1 MADIENA
8 AQEPPKGPPSDTV
21 ADIVDPTNG
30 HDATGKTDKTD
41 KGDDL
46 PPPDASVA
54 SAELLL
60 PIGEIDPVYAA
71 KARVLNQAVQA
82 IGMGRYQWQ
91 LFAVVGFG
99 WASDN
104 LWPIVTSLIF
114 TPVTNEFQPA
124 RPPLLTLAQNL
135 GLLAGAVFWG
145 FGCDIFGR
153 RFAFNATLGLAAVW
167 GMIAAGSP
175 NFAAVGVFD
184 AFWSFGVG
192 GNLPVDSAIFL
203 EFLPASHQYLLTILS
218 VDWALAQVVANL
230 IAWPLLGNLTCQED
244 VAAAGQCTRAANMGW
259 RYFVITM
266 GGLTLIMFAIRFL
279 CFTIYESP
287 KYLMG
292 RGLDAEAVQIVHE
305 VARRNGTTSDLT
317 LADLQACEPAGY
329 VHPAAGA
336 GAGASSDAS
345 AANAGRGSSARAN
358 AATAIRRKLAEVD
371 ADRIKTLFATRRL
384 ALSTGLIM
392 AVWALIG
399 LAYPLYNA
407 FLPYIQATRGA
418 HFGDGST
425 YLTYRNSLIVAVLG
439 VPGALIGGWL
449 VELPRFGRK
458 GTLALSTAVTGVFLY
473 GSTTALTSNALLGWN
488 AAFSF
493 ASSVMYAVLYS
504 FTPELFPTPQRG
516 TGNALAATCNRI
528 FGIMAPI
535 IAMFAN
541 LQTSAPVYTSGALF
555 LAAGVLVLLLPF
567 ESRGKQ
573 AL

>member
-1 MADIENA
+1 MADIESPANEPVALSGLENEKIAGTNEVKIDTKNA
-8 AQEPPKGPPSDTV
+8 
-21 ADIVDPTNG
+21 
-30 HDATGKTDKTD
+30 
-41 KGDDL
+41 DDL
-46 PPPDASVA
+46 PASDASVA
-54 SAELLL
+54 SADLLL
-60 PIGEIDPVYAA
+60 PIGAIDPVYAA

-114 TPVTNEFQPA
+114 TPITNEFQPS

-175 NFAAVGVFD
+175 NFAAIGIFD

-203 EFLPASHQYLLTILS
+203 EFLPASHQYLLTVLS
-218 VDWALAQVVANL
+218 VDWALAQVVATL
-230 IAWPLLGNLTCQED
+230 IAWPLLGNFTCQED
-244 VAAAGQCTRAANMGW
+244 VNCTRAANMGW

-266 GGLTLIMFAIRFL
+266 GGLTLVMFAIRFL
-279 CFTIYESP
+279 CFTIFESP

-292 RGLDAEAVQIVHE
+292 RGLDAEAVRVVHE
-305 VARRNGTTSDLT
+305 VARRNGTTSELT
-317 LADLQACEPAGY
+317 LADLQACEPEGY
-329 VHPAAGA
+329 VNPAAPAAGGGDGG
-336 GAGASSDAS
+336 GADIAPAYT
-345 AANAGRGSSARAN
+345 AARSN

-371 ADRIKTLFATRRL
+371 ADRIKALFATGRL

-392 AVWALIG
+392 AIWALIG

-418 HFGDGST
+418 DFGDGST

-439 VPGALIGGWL
+439 VPGALLGGFL

-458 GTLALSTAVTGVFLY
+458 GTLAVSTAVTGVFLY

-488 AAFSF
+488 SAFSF
-493 ASSVMYAVLYS
+493 SSSIMYAVLYS

-516 TGNALAATCNRI
+516 TGNALAATCNRV

-555 LAAGVLVLLLPF
+555 LAAGLLVLILPF